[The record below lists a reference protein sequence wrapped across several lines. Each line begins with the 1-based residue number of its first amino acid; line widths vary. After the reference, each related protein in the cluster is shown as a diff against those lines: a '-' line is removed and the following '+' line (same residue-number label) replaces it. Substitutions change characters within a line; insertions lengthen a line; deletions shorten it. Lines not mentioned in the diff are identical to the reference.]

1 MGAARECPCLE
12 PCTRGGLPCPAP
24 PHFTRTLL
32 GLFLLLF
39 FVGFFFC
46 NYYFFSAFSIVFFF
60 SFPAETGYGFY
71 NTAGASI
78 VTTVL
83 KQAVTFSAALSSP
96 TLAPNTEDH
105 GSYPQ

>member
-1 MGAARECPCLE
+1 MPLPGALHKGRAAMSRSSSFHKDSA
-12 PCTRGGLPCPAP
+12 GLVP
-24 PHFTRTLL
+24 PFIFC
-32 GLFLLLF
+32 GF
-39 FVGFFFC
+39 FFFC

-71 NTAGASI
+71 NTARASI

-83 KQAVTFSAALSSP
+83 KQAVTFSPALSSP

>member
-1 MGAARECPCLE
+1 MPLPGALHKGRAALSRSSSFHKDSA
-12 PCTRGGLPCPAP
+12 GLVP
-24 PHFTRTLL
+24 PFIFCGFFFFVIIISSL
-32 GLFLLLF
+32 LFLLF
-39 FVGFFFC
+39 
-46 NYYFFSAFSIVFFF
+46 FFF

>member
-1 MGAARECPCLE
+1 MPLPGALHKGRAALSRSSSFHKDSA
-12 PCTRGGLPCPAP
+12 GLVP
-24 PHFTRTLL
+24 PFIYFYLFIYFFVIIISSL
-32 GLFLLLF
+32 LFLLF
-39 FVGFFFC
+39 
-46 NYYFFSAFSIVFFF
+46 FFF